1 MDARS
6 ACRPKVQAGSLAHA
20 EKPPVRGGKLP
31 APAGGWALP
40 AAAPA
45 LHEQMCISRLLRK
58 SRQYLHSVERRRGG
72 PSRAFPR
79 LLRAAVPVEQGLCE
93 GTALPVLCP
102 PGAAAK
108 KPVFQTDCTSPER
121 FSSEPSSAPASA
133 SLCQSPGGQLSSGVQ
148 RAGYAGDKPAF
159 KKGLPMGHCPAL
171 ALRWSPAAPQPGHSR
186 GGHAGLGLQTNPYFG
201 DTSTA
206 ERAGRMQGVFNVS
219 LLGPMTSHVGHHLG
233 SRGNPSPSQ

>member
-1 MDARS
+1 MAILDARS
-6 ACRPKVQAGSLAHA
+6 NCRPKVQAGSPAHA

-40 AAAPA
+40 AAALA

-79 LLRAAVPVEQGLCE
+79 LLRSAVPVGRAAELRAALLEQGLCE

-108 KPVFQTDCTSPER
+108 NLFSQTDCNSPEW
-121 FSSEPSSAPASA
+121 FSSEASSPPASA
-133 SLCQSPGGQLSSGVQ
+133 SLCQSPGGQLSSGVR
-148 RAGYAGDKPAF
+148 RAGYAGDKPDF
-159 KKGLPMGHCPAL
+159 KKGLEMGRCPCT
-171 ALRWSPAAPQPGHSR
+171 G
-186 GGHAGLGLQTNPYFG
+186 T
-201 DTSTA
+201 
-206 ERAGRMQGVFNVS
+206 
-219 LLGPMTSHVGHHLG
+219 
-233 SRGNPSPSQ
+233 

>member
-6 ACRPKVQAGSLAHA
+6 NCRPKVQAGSLAHA

-72 PSRAFPR
+72 PSRALPR
-79 LLRAAVPVEQGLCE
+79 LLRAALPVGRAAEPRAALLEQGLGE

-108 KPVFQTDCTSPER
+108 KPVFQKNCFPRQT
-121 FSSEPSSAPASA
+121 AP
-133 SLCQSPGGQLSSGVQ
+133 LQSGFP
-148 RAGYAGDKPAF
+148 
-159 KKGLPMGHCPAL
+159 
-171 ALRWSPAAPQPGHSR
+171 LRHVLPQPQHPCAKG
-186 GGHAGLGLQTNPYFG
+186 Q
-201 DTSTA
+201 
-206 ERAGRMQGVFNVS
+206 
-219 LLGPMTSHVGHHLG
+219 VG
-233 SRGNPSPSQ
+233 S